1 MKKFNLKNKSIQKG
15 ILIFIIGLLSGVL
28 LMTSFQHFQSSPS
41 GKDAVKEE
49 KIAEKDTAKDK
60 EKNEEKD
67 KETKQE
73 ENTSQY
79 PSWDKSAVYNGG
91 DKVIY
96 EKKIY
101 KAKWWTQGE
110 IPGNSDVWEDTK
122 ESITPVKDEKKKD
135 TVTNKKHVETGDKK
149 IVGYFPSWKPAKVDD
164 LRYDELTD
172 IIYAF
177 AIPTSDGDLRP
188 LDNADIAKQIITKAH
203 KQNVRV
209 LLAVGGWSYNDVPLE
224 ATFVSATEN
233 DQKIKKFGDAIIN
246 MCDQYGFDG
255 IDMDWEHPRVDGNT
269 GKQYEALMLYL
280 ADKLHDEKK
289 LLTSAVLSGA
299 TADGNIYYDAAAHS
313 DAVLKAVDR
322 IHVMAYDGGDGER
335 HSPYDFSVNS
345 IEYWTD
351 TRNVDPNKVILG
363 VPFYARPSWA
373 GYGDIIKENKDASKK
388 DHVTYNGMDVYYN
401 GLETMKK
408 KAQYAK
414 KNCGGIMIWELSQD
428 SSDDN
433 MSLLKVIA
441 DELSK

>member
-1 MKKFNLKNKSIQKG
+1 MKKFSLKNKSLQKG
-15 ILIFIIGLLSGVL
+15 FILFMVGLLSGVL
-28 LMTSFQHFQSSPS
+28 LITSFQHFQSSS
-41 GKDAVKEE
+41 D
-49 KIAEKDTAKDK
+49 EKDTI
-60 EKNEEKD
+60 
-67 KETKQE
+67 KQE
-73 ENTSQY
+73 TIANQDTGKEDKKTEDKKEDTTQDDSTQY
-79 PSWDKSAVYNGG
+79 PSWDKTAVYNGG

-110 IPGNSDVWEDTK
+110 TPGTSDVWEDTK
-122 ESITPVKDEKKKD
+122 ESVTPVKEEKKNNA
-135 TVTNKKHVETGDKK
+135 VSKKHVETGDKK

-177 AIPTSDGDLRP
+177 AIPTSEGDLRP
-188 LDNADIAKQIITKAH
+188 LDNPDIAKQIITKAH

-224 ATFVSATEN
+224 STFVSATEN
-233 DQKIKKFGDAIIN
+233 DQKTKKFGDAIIK
-246 MCDQYGFDG
+246 MCNQYGFDG
-255 IDMDWEHPRVDGNT
+255 VDMDWEHPRVDGNT

-280 ADKLHDEKK
+280 AEQLHNEKK

-299 TADGNIYYDAAAHS
+299 TADGNVYYDAAAHS

-335 HSPYDFSVNS
+335 HSPYDFSVNCV
-345 IEYWTD
+345 EYWTN
-351 TRNVDPNKVILG
+351 TRGVDPNKVILG

-373 GYGDIIKENKDASKK
+373 GYGDIIKENKDASKN

-414 KNCGGIMIWELSQD
+414 KKCGGIMIWELSQD
-428 SSDDN
+428 SNDDKT
-433 MSLLKVIA
+433 SLLKVIA
-441 DELSK
+441 EELSK